1 MSSTPTSASSSAA
14 ATTTTASSDGEGSSS
29 NNATSSPLLFFV
41 ALGFGVVFTN
51 LWYVA
56 SYTPCP
62 GQQASLPVFQGWHLT
77 VIAGSLLESNTAFDI
92 TNEIVNSAVKK

>member
-1 MSSTPTSASSSAA
+1 MSSTSASSSAA
-14 ATTTTASSDGEGSSS
+14 TTTASSGGEGSGS

-56 SYTPCP
+56 SYSLCP
-62 GQQASLPVFQGWHLT
+62 VLAFQRWHLT
-77 VIAGSLLESNTAFDI
+77 VIAGSLWESNTAFDTI
-92 TNEIVNSAVKK
+92 NETVSSAVRK